1 MFLLPGHDF
10 IPYDV
15 SFFGWGKLEKT
26 KEKIVYK
33 LYFNRE
39 SQKKKMFIVSSPGLH
54 SSSLHFIPANDGVT
68 DSRVSL

>member
-10 IPYDV
+10 IPCDV
-15 SFFGWGKLEKT
+15 RRFLDGEKT

-39 SQKKKMFIVSSPGLH
+39 SQKKMFIVSSPGLH